1 MNSPLDLIARPDAF
15 LLDLRAATGE
25 EAVRELQTRLGTAGG
40 AVTDPPRLLA
50 DLVGRMSVATVCI
63 ADDIA
68 VPHART
74 AAVSR
79 IVFGV
84 GRATDGVVFDAAHPR
99 VRLVFLIGTPKAAVG
114 EYLKFVAALSRWLKN
129 SATRAA
135 LLAAPG
141 EAEFGA
147 LLAGA
152 VAR

>member
-1 MNSPLDLIARPDAF
+1 MNSPLDLIARPDAL

-25 EAVRELQTRLGTAGG
+25 EAVRELHARLGTAGG

-50 DLVGRMSVATVCI
+50 ELVDRMNVATVCI

-68 VPHART
+68 LPHARS

-84 GRATDGVVFDAAHPR
+84 GRAKHGVAFDAAHPR

-129 SATRAA
+129 SSTQAA

-141 EAEFGA
+141 EAEFGV

-152 VAR
+152 IAR